1 MRPGFVRYLRHYL
14 EVMNIDCRNIYKC
27 SNFRFNIVERVH
39 FDASFMF
46 AKLCPFKHQQA
57 EVNRGGI
64 KRIDMT
70 VKLKDLIN
78 SALACPIYHEC
89 SVFLKEAIGTPFSCF
104 AKIAPCY
111 RLPDPE
117 MIEFSGVSHHRHDEI
132 LEALTVEK
140 LAEHYCK

>member
-1 MRPGFVRYLRHYL
+1 
-14 EVMNIDCRNIYKC
+14 
-27 SNFRFNIVERVH
+27 
-39 FDASFMF
+39 MF

-140 LAEHYCK
+140 LAEHGCEGGGGGGRTLDILVAFVFTDKIIEMVAIHKLD